1 MNIIR
6 KLFSPFCLAVSL
18 LVLIYTFYKSEI
30 IYGGENFNYYISY
43 YIFSSVLIIFSIIT
57 FFLKKIAKDYL
68 IIFSVSF
75 FISLYLFETYLY
87 KKQQLENRE
96 IIYHKKTGEIF
107 DTRTKLGVYE
117 DLNKIGEYVVDIGT
131 FYYLI
136 HQNKSD
142 IFPLSGISNFKTI
155 HCNENGYFTIYESDR
170 YGFNNPDY
178 EWDKKEIEYLLTGD
192 SFVHG
197 NCVNRPHEIASVLR
211 SLSNKGVLNLGYE
224 HARGPLS
231 EYASLREY
239 LGPNVKKVIWFFYGN
254 DLDDLNLELK
264 NVILNNYL
272 EDINFSQNLK
282 YKQNEINNYAKLII
296 DIEQNKLQDKLSND
310 TKIKNKKPTGEFIK
324 FLKIDATRR
333 NIKKNLP
340 NIFKLLSKYKNKE
353 EKKIQ
358 TELLLQ
364 KFKKILQMTKNLVSE
379 NNSELYFVLLPEYG
393 SYKRNYKNE
402 IYASIESIV
411 KDLDIAF
418 IDIDKEVIQKEKD
431 PRKLYPFGLE
441 GHFNIM
447 GYRKVSE
454 AVYKLTINN

>member
-272 EDINFSQNLK
+272 EDINFSQ
-282 YKQNEINNYAKLII
+282 
-296 DIEQNKLQDKLSND
+296 
-310 TKIKNKKPTGEFIK
+310 KP
-324 FLKIDATRR
+324 
-333 NIKKNLP
+333 
-340 NIFKLLSKYKNKE
+340 
-353 EKKIQ
+353 
-358 TELLLQ
+358 
-364 KFKKILQMTKNLVSE
+364 
-379 NNSELYFVLLPEYG
+379 
-393 SYKRNYKNE
+393 
-402 IYASIESIV
+402 
-411 KDLDIAF
+411 
-418 IDIDKEVIQKEKD
+418 
-431 PRKLYPFGLE
+431 
-441 GHFNIM
+441 
-447 GYRKVSE
+447 
-454 AVYKLTINN
+454 